1 MASEKQVLRD
11 KISNIVDSLLNENRD
26 YFEEIREYMLF
37 KSFLKDEK
45 AILEQV
51 YSMASDLK
59 MAEADGLTAADFF
72 GTDAKGMADQ
82 LLENAPKVRFKELA
96 SIYLSAVLVLFGIE
110 LLVLFSRTG
119 HFQLGWYLF
128 LGSCLNALVIC
139 WMVSVLL
146 PKVLFKDNPSEWLI
160 GLIFVGGII
169 IVNVSYHLPTMV
181 ANKGI
186 YFSFPEFVDWLFV
199 GLVSILTLFYSAK
212 KKDFRPVS
220 FPILSFL
227 ITGILK
233 KFMAMGLIGGQFW
246 SDWFPI
252 AISAFALLIFYI
264 MSYRLSKEADK
275 R

>member
-1 MASEKQVLRD
+1 
-11 KISNIVDSLLNENRD
+11 
-26 YFEEIREYMLF
+26 MLF

-96 SIYLSAVLVLFGIE
+96 SIYLSAVLILFGIG
-110 LLVLFSRTG
+110 LLMLFSTTG
-119 HFQLGWYLF
+119 HFRLELYLF
-128 LGSCLNALVIC
+128 LGACLNALVVC
-139 WMVSVLL
+139 WMFFVLL
-146 PKVLFKDNPSEWLI
+146 PKVLFKDNPSKLLI
-160 GLIFVGGII
+160 GLIMIIGII
-169 IVNVSYHLPTMV
+169 LFNVFFNLTEMDTNDGINLRLPE
-181 ANKGI
+181 I
-186 YFSFPEFVDWLFV
+186 FDWVFV

-233 KFMAMGLIGGQFW
+233 KFMAMRLIGGQFW

-264 MSYRLSKEADK
+264 MSYRLSKEAYK

>member
-1 MASEKQVLRD
+1 MASDKQILRD
-11 KISNIVDSLLNENRD
+11 KITSVVNSLLAENRD
-26 YFEEIREYMLF
+26 YFEYIREYMLF

-45 AILEQV
+45 AILEQI

-96 SIYLSAVLVLFGIE
+96 SIYLSAVLILFGIG
-110 LLVLFSRTG
+110 LLVLFSRIG
-119 HFQLGWYLF
+119 HFQLGLYLF
-128 LGSCLNALVIC
+128 WGTCFNALVIC
-139 WMVSVLL
+139 WMIFVLL

-220 FPILSFL
+220 FPIVAFL

-252 AISAFALLIFYI
+252 AISTFALLIFYI
-264 MSYRLSKEADK
+264 MSYRLSKEMDK